1 MTKMLLAHGGH
12 IDLGDAHLPA
22 TGHDRMAAKVR
33 VLDIAHALAK
43 LNRFNG
49 HTARL
54 YSVAEHSLHV
64 VTVMER
70 ELGVRDPAAL
80 LCGLMHD
87 AHEAYLGDVS
97 RPMQEALGEAAGR
110 VWGYLSDS
118 VQRIVLR
125 RLCIEGD
132 WARWAEV
139 VKQADNIVCATE
151 MRDLFT
157 DDCGWAMPAKPSEVV
172 FLDPH
177 DEEDWRGWAD
187 TFCELYAELQAG
199 IHVMTG
205 GLHQGSL
212 IHDDLAVDAALV
224 DGDALHSHQPALHS
238 HQVAVEHEGAID

>member
-12 IDLGDAHLPA
+12 IDLVDAHLPA
-22 TGHDRMAAKVR
+22 TGLDRGAAKVK

-54 YSVAEHSLHV
+54 YSVAEHSLHC

-70 ELGVRDPAAL
+70 ELGIRHPAAL
-80 LCGLMHD
+80 MCALMHD
-87 AHEAYLGDVS
+87 AHEAYLGDMS
-97 RPMQEALGEAAGR
+97 RPVQAALGESAAR

-118 VQRIVLR
+118 VQRMVLA
-125 RLCIEGD
+125 RLCLQGE
-132 WARWAEV
+132 WAQWRAA
-139 VKQADNIVCATE
+139 VKQADDIVCATE

-177 DEEDWRGWAD
+177 DDEDWRGWAD
-187 TFCELYAELQAG
+187 TFLEVYADLQSGMQEMDANV
-199 IHVMTG
+199 H
-205 GLHQGSL
+205 HQGGL
-212 IHDDLAVDAALV
+212 IHDDLAVD
-224 DGDALHSHQPALHS
+224 G
-238 HQVAVEHEGAID
+238 AVIEHEGAID